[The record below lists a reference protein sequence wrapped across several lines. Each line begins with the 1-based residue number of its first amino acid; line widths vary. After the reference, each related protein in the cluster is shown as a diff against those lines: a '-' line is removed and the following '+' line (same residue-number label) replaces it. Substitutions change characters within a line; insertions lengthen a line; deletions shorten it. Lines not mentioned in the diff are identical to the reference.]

1 MYYVLACADDSDRI
15 VESDEKNN
23 CLASNGRVA
32 ITGPALVV
40 TAVSNPPATSGL
52 GWSFA
57 VTDTVQNQGGAGAG
71 DSVTR
76 YYLSLDTVRNGG
88 DVLLS
93 GQRAVGSLAA
103 AGTSTGNATVII
115 PLNAPGGTFYLLA
128 CADDTSLVVETVEAN
143 NCRASATRVNIPV
156 FQ

>member
-32 ITGPALVV
+32 ITGPDLVV

-57 VTDTVQNQGGAGAG
+57 VTDTLQNQGGAGAG

-93 GQRAVGSLAA
+93 GQRAVGSLAV